1 MKINEV
7 AKKLNIPPSTIRYYE
22 QRGLIL
28 SLRSDNG
35 YRQYNND
42 SLELLKLLIYA
53 KNLGFTLNEIK
64 VFAKAMVGTGLEKQ
78 KVNQAMEKKVEE
90 LNQKITDLK
99 KFQKNLKKAL
109 SSECPLDHIYR
120 TKN

>member
-64 VFAKAMVGTGLEKQ
+64 VFAKSMVGTGLEKQ

-90 LNQKITDLK
+90 LNQKIKDLK